1 MPPVAAI
8 RAMQPNRQ
16 TARNGQD
23 RSLQTYRKFAIFPL
37 RFSTVWCG
45 AKGTAYLALHAL
57 SVTSLKPASVSFS
70 LICSICAA
78 SRVSSPSFKKQLVI
92 AIFASLRSW

>member
-1 MPPVAAI
+1 MRP
-8 RAMQPNRQ
+8 
-16 TARNGQD
+16 
-23 RSLQTYRKFAIFPL
+23 LQTYRKFAIFPL
-37 RFSTVWCG
+37 SLSTVWGG
-45 AKGTAYLALHAL
+45 AFGTAYLILTLNSSLSTLRGAAHRAALHAL

-78 SRVSSPSFKKQLVI
+78 SRVSSPNFRKQLVI